1 MDGEIGRFTFT
12 THSALNDAG
21 TEYNTARDLFSK
33 LGAKEF
39 YKTIGF
45 KEIAMIYG
53 DTELSYRKT
62 SNLINRI
69 RYQTQGEGTPSRT
82 LQECTEKEGANVI
95 DYVEQQTKR
104 ILEKNEFSVDGDY
117 LGNNLDYMTSQAITF
132 SEEDIFDV
140 AEECLD
146 EDIREEVLNNPVCY
160 ECPENTVSISIDD
173 VNVKRQE
180 SERQRGGNPEKSKR
194 KYVHNTIA
202 HIAKADQAYT
212 LNGGSTTK
220 VLCYLIGF
228 ILNNNL
234 TGNRLQFYTDGH
246 KSLNA
251 SILTRFKWFTNIG
264 IILDWYHLEKK
275 CKEQLSMAMKG
286 RIVRNDFLGKLMPL
300 LWLGLTDKAI
310 TLIEEMES
318 SQIRNQNIL
327 DKLVQYLDRNRPYIP
342 SYEIRKHLG
351 LRNSSNLGE
360 KMNDLIV
367 SERQKHNGMSWSK
380 PGSIALASITA
391 LKRNREAKNWFEN
404 QEIELKLAANS

>member
-132 SEEDIFDV
+132 SEEDILYFSK
-140 AEECLD
+140 
-146 EDIREEVLNNPVCY
+146 NNP
-160 ECPENTVSISIDD
+160 S
-173 VNVKRQE
+173 
-180 SERQRGGNPEKSKR
+180 
-194 KYVHNTIA
+194 TIMILA
-202 HIAKADQAYT
+202 F
-212 LNGGSTTK
+212 LL
-220 VLCYLIGF
+220 LCF
-228 ILNNNL
+228 
-234 TGNRLQFYTDGH
+234 RLSFR
-246 KSLNA
+246 L
-251 SILTRFKWFTNIG
+251 
-264 IILDWYHLEKK
+264 
-275 CKEQLSMAMKG
+275 
-286 RIVRNDFLGKLMPL
+286 
-300 LWLGLTDKAI
+300 
-310 TLIEEMES
+310 
-318 SQIRNQNIL
+318 
-327 DKLVQYLDRNRPYIP
+327 
-342 SYEIRKHLG
+342 
-351 LRNSSNLGE
+351 
-360 KMNDLIV
+360 
-367 SERQKHNGMSWSK
+367 
-380 PGSIALASITA
+380 
-391 LKRNREAKNWFEN
+391 
-404 QEIELKLAANS
+404 